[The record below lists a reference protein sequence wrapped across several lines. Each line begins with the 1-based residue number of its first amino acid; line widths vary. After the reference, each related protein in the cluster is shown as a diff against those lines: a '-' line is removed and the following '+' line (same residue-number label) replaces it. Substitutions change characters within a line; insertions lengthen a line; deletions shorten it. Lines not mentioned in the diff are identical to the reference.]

1 MIRRPPRSTRTYTL
15 FPYTTL
21 FRSLVARSILQYV
34 REVGKARS
42 ATHYIPFAQR
52 VDRRVC
58 DLAEILAEE
67 MTDCAR
73 LVRNDRQW
81 RVVTHG
87 AGGFL
92 CVLHHLGRSEE
103 ATSELQELLHD

>member
-42 ATHYIPFAQR
+42 ETHYIPFAQR
-52 VDRRVC
+52 VDRRVF

-67 MTDCAR
+67 MTDCSR
-73 LVRNDRQW
+73 LGRNDGQW
-81 RVVTHG
+81 RVVNNGTD
-87 AGGFL
+87 GFL
-92 CVLHHLGRSEE
+92 CVLQHRVEE
-103 ATSELQELLHD
+103 KFPIING